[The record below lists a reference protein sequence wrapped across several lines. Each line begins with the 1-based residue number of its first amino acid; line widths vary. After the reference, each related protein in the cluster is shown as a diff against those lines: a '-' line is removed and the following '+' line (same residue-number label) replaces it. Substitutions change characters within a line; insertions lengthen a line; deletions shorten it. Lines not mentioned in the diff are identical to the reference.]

1 MGVNNM
7 AMIILVGGAVLIGA
21 SLLMTPKEE
30 DDDDEKE
37 RVLADLGNGAPPPT
51 RPVLTGQA
59 RTVTTT
65 LGTRSTIA
73 ARPDIDMDSEPH
85 MESVQA
91 L

>member
-21 SLLMTPKEE
+21 SLLLTPKK

>member
-1 MGVNNM
+1 MANDNM
-7 AMIILVGGAVLIGA
+7 VMLLIVGGAVLIGA
-21 SLLMTPKEE
+21 SLLLTPKK